1 MADMRGTDDTAVH
14 PPRPARIKDVA
25 ARAGVSQ
32 SLVSRLLNNDA
43 NLTVREDTRQAVLD
57 AVRELDYVPDSTA
70 TALRK
75 SRTNAIGLV
84 LQHVTSPVF
93 TEIVHGAQ
101 RAAADLGCVL
111 LLIDADEVENG
122 SPLFRALIRAR
133 RVDGLLLQGGYG
145 SGDEL
150 LKQYASLVP
159 SVIVNS
165 AGTDQAAGVRL
176 EDELAAQLAT
186 QHLIDFGHRDLVFVS
201 GPPSLASDVRASG
214 FTEALKRAGIPLS
227 ADSVLAG
234 GWEAQEGFDAVQASL
249 ARGRRPTGYVVATS
263 GAALGVLSALYQAG
277 IRIPEDASVIG
288 VHDPWFAPYLNPALS
303 TVALPLFELGRR
315 SVEQLMARVSGGR
328 PEDIVIRDPAP
339 QLIIRQSTRAV

>member
-1 MADMRGTDDTAVH
+1 MVDAHGADDAPGR
-14 PPRPARIKDVA
+14 PRRPARIKDVA

-43 NLTVREDTRQAVLD
+43 NLIVREDTRQAVLN

-84 LQHVTSPVF
+84 LKHVTSPMF

-101 RAAADLGCVL
+101 QAAAELGCVL

-122 SPLFRALIRAR
+122 SPLFRAMIRAR

-150 LKQYASLVP
+150 LRQYASLVP

-165 AGTDQAAGVRL
+165 AGTELASGVRL
-176 EDELAAQLAT
+176 QDELAAQMAT
-186 QHLIDFGHRDLVFVS
+186 EYLIESGHRDLVFVS
-201 GPPSLASDVRASG
+201 GPPSAASDVRASG
-214 FTEALKRAGIPLS
+214 FTAALKNARIPLKKQ
-227 ADSVLAG
+227 SVLSG
-234 GWEAQEGFDAVQASL
+234 GWEAQEGFDAVHASL
-249 ARGRRPTGYVVATS
+249 ERGQRPTGYVVANS
-263 GAALGVLSALYQAG
+263 GGALGVLSALFQAG

-303 TVALPLFELGRR
+303 TVALPLYELGRR
-315 SVEQLMARVSGGR
+315 SVEQLMEHIRGEK
-328 PEDIVIRDPAP
+328 PEDVVITSPSP
-339 QLIIRQSTRAV
+339 QLFVRQSTRAL

>member
-1 MADMRGTDDTAVH
+1 MANTHSEGEAALQA
-14 PPRPARIKDVA
+14 PRPARIKDVA

-32 SLVSRLLNNDA
+32 SLVSRLLNNDT
-43 NLTVREDTRQAVLD
+43 NLTIRADTRQAVLD

-84 LQHVTSPVF
+84 LEHVTSPMF
-93 TEIVHGAQ
+93 TEMVHGAQ

-111 LLIDADEVENG
+111 LLIDADDVQNG
-122 SPLFRALIRAR
+122 SQLFREMIRAR

-165 AGTDQAAGVRL
+165 AGTELAAGVRL
-176 EDELAAQLAT
+176 EDDLAAQVAT
-186 QHLIDFGHRDLVFVS
+186 QHLIDSGHQDLVFVS
-201 GPPSLASDVRASG
+201 GPPSVASDVRARG
-214 FTEALKRAGIPLS
+214 FTTALERAGIAVS
-227 ADSVLAG
+227 STSILAG

-249 ARGRRPTGYVVATS
+249 SRGQRPTGYVVANS
-263 GAALGVLSALYQAG
+263 GGALGVLSALYQAG
-277 IRIPEDASVIG
+277 IRVPDDASVIG

-315 SVEQLMARVSGGR
+315 SVEQLMARVSGGK
-328 PEDIVIRDPAP
+328 PEDLIITDPP
-339 QLIIRQSTRAV
+339 PRLVIRQSTRSL